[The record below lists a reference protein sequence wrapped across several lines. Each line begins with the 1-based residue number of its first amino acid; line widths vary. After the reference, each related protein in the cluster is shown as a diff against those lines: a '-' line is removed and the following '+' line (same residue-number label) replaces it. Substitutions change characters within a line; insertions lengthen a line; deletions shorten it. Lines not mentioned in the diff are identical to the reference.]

1 LNRVTTTGLRRMKE
15 QGEKIA
21 VLTGYDWTTARI
33 LDATGIDV
41 VLVGDSLGMVMLGY
55 DTTVPVT
62 MEQMLHHSAA
72 VSRACTRA
80 LVVADMPFMS
90 YQASTEEA
98 MRNAGRLL
106 KEAGVQAVKLEGG
119 SEIAETVG
127 RLVRAGIPVMGHL
140 GLTPQSVHQFGGY
153 KVQGR
158 GEDAGDRLMADAQ
171 ALERAGA
178 FAVVLECIPAPLAGR
193 VTASLSIPTIGI
205 GAGAGCD
212 GQVLVLQDMAG
223 LYDQVAPRF
232 VKRYVDLRAA
242 MAEAV
247 SGYIAE
253 VKSGVFPAEEHGFK
267 E

>member
-1 LNRVTTTGLRRMKE
+1 LNRVTTTALRLMKAR
-15 QGEKIA
+15 GEKIA

-33 LDATGIDV
+33 LDASGIDV

-55 DTTVPVT
+55 DTTLPVT
-62 MEQMLHHSAA
+62 MEDMVHHTAA
-72 VSRACTRA
+72 VARACSRA

-98 MRNAGRLL
+98 LRNAGRLL
-106 KEAGVQAVKLEGG
+106 KQGGAQAVKLEGG
-119 SEIAETVG
+119 REIADTVA
-127 RLVRAGIPVMGHL
+127 RMVEAGIPVMGHL

-158 GEDAGDRLMADAQ
+158 GDEAADRLLADAE

-178 FAVVLECIPAPLAGR
+178 FGLVLECIPTPLAER
-193 VTASLSIPTIGI
+193 VSGALAIPTIGI
-205 GAGAGCD
+205 GAGPGCD

-223 LYDQVAPRF
+223 LYDQVSPRF
-232 VKRYVDLRAA
+232 VKRYADLRAA
-242 MAEAV
+242 LSTAVAE
-247 SGYIAE
+247 YIDE
-253 VKSGVFPAEEHGFK
+253 VKTGAFPAEEHCFK